1 MRTLLFLKTPE
12 TLTRLLVIFAFSLP
26 LHVHAADSS
35 DDSAEPDS
43 TDLRMVERL
52 IYKEKYSLA
61 INKLKQ
67 IVKSDKQNADAWNLL
82 GYASRK
88 SGDTQAA
95 GNAYD
100 KALSI
105 DSDHLGALEYQGELF
120 ISMGKLDDATN
131 NLNRLTTLCPDGCEE
146 QQELAD
152 ALAALN

>member
-1 MRTLLFLKTPE
+1 VRTLLFFLTPE
-12 TLTRLLVIFAFSLP
+12 TLTRLLVILAFSLP
-26 LHVHAADSS
+26 LPVHAAGSS
-35 DDSAEPDS
+35 DDSDETDS
-43 TDLRMVERL
+43 TDLSVVERL

-61 INKLKQ
+61 IKRLKQ

-88 SGDTQAA
+88 SGDLQAA

-105 DSDHLGALEYQGELF
+105 DSNHLGSLEYQGELF
-120 ISMGKLDDATN
+120 ITMGKLDEATN
-131 NLNRLTTLCPDGCEE
+131 NLNRLNILCPDGCEE